1 MNTELIAD
9 YATAAL
15 LIVGAVFAL
24 VAAIGLLRFNDPMTR
39 MHAPTKI
46 GTIGVGALLG
56 ASVIHANT
64 ANDGS
69 FHELLIMAFLLVT
82 APISAHFIA
91 KVHIHCR
98 TCETPPA
105 PRKDQTWSTLDAPA
119 DGRVEEG
126 GHKP

>member
-15 LIVGAVFAL
+15 LIIGAIFAL
-24 VAAIGLLRFNDPMTR
+24 VAAIGLLRFNDPMKR

-56 ASVIHANT
+56 ASVVNANT

-69 FHELLIMAFLLVT
+69 FHELLIMAFLFVT

-91 KVHIHCR
+91 KVNLHKRDCD
-98 TCETPPA
+98 TPPP
-105 PRKDQTWSTLDAPA
+105 PRKDETWATLQAPDDDPKDKAAQTS
-119 DGRVEEG
+119 
-126 GHKP
+126 